1 MYKNDA
7 VSLNEFSEVKN
18 MLLFAC
24 TVKRQIANVPLRAK
38 KKKKKL
44 PTEEEIEQMKALSNM
59 IKQCDTGRENHQK

>member
-24 TVKRQIANVPLRAK
+24 TVKRQIANVVLRAK
-38 KKKKKL
+38 KKF
-44 PTEEEIEQMKALSNM
+44 PTEEEIEQMKALSNT
-59 IKQCDTGRENHQK
+59 IKQCGTRRKNHHK

>member
-1 MYKNDA
+1 MYKKDA

-38 KKKKKL
+38 NASNWRRIRANES
-44 PTEEEIEQMKALSNM
+44 TE
-59 IKQCDTGRENHQK
+59 